1 MIFFGSFSKSYQP
14 LGITWYWLVEITRC
28 QLIVMKFQMK
38 FKFLCKVLPW
48 KRKMITHKKQRHSFG
63 IIKLNY
69 TWLSFFGNVI
79 MVIEIS
85 LILTGVCC
93 QSCCQNLVNI
103 TFPERKVQRF
113 TNITRS
119 CNNNAI
125 IIIQTDLNRVSAFD
139 SSCSLSLVTIPHA
152 DMEIVAFS
160 KLLDLTM
167 IVSSVLFILV

>member
-1 MIFFGSFSKSYQP
+1 
-14 LGITWYWLVEITRC
+14 
-28 QLIVMKFQMK
+28 
-38 FKFLCKVLPW
+38 
-48 KRKMITHKKQRHSFG
+48 
-63 IIKLNY
+63 
-69 TWLSFFGNVI
+69 